1 MAIKRTPK
9 AWKAKGKK
17 KVAETVTCANP
28 SCRKRISPTKPGRY
42 EVPSLMDPMVY
53 LCDQDCYLAWVEDV
67 QMPTTCN
74 GRRTPKIKDD
84 RGPISDPGPS
94 LFDA

>member
-1 MAIKRTPK
+1 
-9 AWKAKGKK
+9 
-17 KVAETVTCANP
+17 
-28 SCRKRISPTKPGRY
+28 
-42 EVPSLMDPMVY
+42 MDPMVY

-84 RGPISDPGPS
+84 LASISDPGPS